1 MIKLKELLKE
11 WNDTSFKDLPKR
23 WTKPYMKNYFPKDGL
38 TEFERLG
45 GKDLNEAPMSDTKKG
60 FLMLKIWGQSWS
72 VNMGKVFKGVNREKP
87 AMVRKGLKELKILHK
102 KIEEQIEELI

>member
-23 WTKPYMKNYFPKDGL
+23 WSKPVMKGHEPDGL

-45 GKDLNEAPMSDTKKG
+45 GTDVEL
-60 FLMLKIWGQSWS
+60 
-72 VNMGKVFKGVNREKP
+72 GKVYTALLNIQQYLNSQFF
-87 AMVRKGLKELKILHK
+87 
-102 KIEEQIEELI
+102 LIINLSV

>member
-45 GKDLNEAPMSDTKKG
+45 GKDLNEVS
-60 FLMLKIWGQSWS
+60 FHSFNNCFS
-72 VNMGKVFKGVNREKP
+72 
-87 AMVRKGLKELKILHK
+87 
-102 KIEEQIEELI
+102 LIIF